1 MTIYYST
8 YDSNSTGTYSLPYN
22 NYMQS
27 SSTTTNSSMDYKTYV
42 NSNKIDSGT
51 RYSDFDYFSTGMTIS
66 PSWTSRQYDSTY
78 IGSNY
83 IVGIRKASPK
93 PTEQELARL
102 EEERIK
108 AAEER
113 KKAREEAEEAARK
126 ARLLLTECLDQEN
139 MQRLLKKEP
148 LEVSSRLFGD
158 IKYHIPISNHARI
171 KALREN
177 KVITEL
183 CLTVKESGL
192 PTDDIVL
199 AKFLH
204 VLHDEENVLR
214 TANHFNKQENLLAR
228 LN

>member
-1 MTIYYST
+1 MTIYYT
-8 YDSNSTGTYSLPYN
+8 KCDNNSTGAYNPYYN
-22 NYMQS
+22 NYIRPS
-27 SSTTTNSSMDYKTYV
+27 STTNSSMDYGQYT
-42 NSNKIDSGT
+42 NSSANVP
-51 RYSDFDYFSTGMTIS
+51 SDHYNNFDYFSTGTTTTTNSSTNM
-66 PSWTSRQYDSTY
+66 PRWYTY
-78 IGSNY
+78 IGINY
-83 IVGIRKASPK
+83 IVETRKVASK

-102 EEERIK
+102 KEERIK

-113 KKAREEAEEAARK
+113 KKAKEEADEAARK

-148 LEVSSRLFGD
+148 LEIPSRLFGD

-177 KVITEL
+177 KVVTEL
-183 CLTVKESGL
+183 CLSVNESGL

-199 AKFLH
+199 TKFLH

-214 TANHFNKQENLLAR
+214 TANHFNKHENLLAR

>member
-1 MTIYYST
+1 MTIYYTT
-8 YDSNSTGTYSLPYN
+8 YDTMSTGTCCNYSN
-22 NYMQS
+22 NYTNNYTTSNTTS
-27 SSTTTNSSMDYKTYV
+27 SGNLF
-42 NSNKIDSGT
+42 
-51 RYSDFDYFSTGMTIS
+51 SDFDYFSNGTTTRS
-66 PSWTSRQYDSTY
+66 TWTVIPYDQTY
-78 IGSNY
+78 IGTGY
-83 IVGIRKASPK
+83 KIGIIKPTQPASK

-102 EEERIK
+102 KEERIK
-108 AAEER
+108 AAEEK
-113 KKAREEAEEAARK
+113 KKAREEAEESARK

-148 LEVSSRLFGD
+148 LELPSRLFED

-171 KALREN
+171 KALKEN

-183 CLTVKESGL
+183 CLAVRDSGKL
-192 PTDDIVL
+192 PTDDVVL
-199 AKFLH
+199 TKFLH